1 MRACSDSS
9 SVFDTR
15 AFQVVSE
22 LKVQSTF
29 EKKLNNKNQT
39 NPPNLE
45 RWFLAKQHDF
55 SQECERALGIGSY

>member
-9 SVFDTR
+9 SVFGTR

-29 EKKLNNKNQT
+29 EKKLNDKNQT

-45 RWFLAKQHDF
+45 R
-55 SQECERALGIGSY
+55 